1 MMRYQS
7 DFAIAAVYLGV
18 ISGLFLTLTVA
29 ERRNWKAD
37 LSSSSKAAVELPDTL
52 RRLGDNKWLRN
63 LPLATITAVVS
74 GFMLLG
80 ALSVQGIPPD
90 FGAVASVLAALM
102 LAQMVRG
109 QAATGSVIMRGALY
123 ATAAFSAYLL
133 VTYPG
138 SGGEI
143 THRLADFMMFVL
155 AVSLGIF
162 IRFLSERKFSITPTD
177 FLVAFGLVAL
187 VLFDRAGGA
196 ANTMAQFVT
205 YAILLFYGCEVI
217 SERIASRW
225 HLLNWAAL
233 ATLTIAGVRGLSG
246 A

>member
-1 MMRYQS
+1 MRYQS
-7 DFAIAAVYLGV
+7 DFAVAAVYLAAV
-18 ISGLFLTLTVA
+18 AALFAALAFA
-29 ERRNWKAD
+29 ERHNWKLD
-37 LSSSSKAAVELPDTL
+37 QSPSTSVSKLPVTL
-52 RRLGDNKWLRN
+52 RRLGDNKLLRN
-63 LPLATITAVVS
+63 LPLATITVVVPA
-74 GFMLLG
+74 FMLLG
-80 ALSVQGIPPD
+80 ALSVHGIPPD

-102 LAQMVRG
+102 LAQMLRG
-109 QAATGSVIMRGALY
+109 QAAAGSPITRGALY

-138 SGGEI
+138 TGGEV
-143 THRLADFMMFVL
+143 THQLADFMMFVL

-162 IRFLSERKFSITPTD
+162 IRFLAERNFSITPTD

-187 VLFDRAGGA
+187 VLFNRTGGS
-196 ANTMAQFVT
+196 ANATAQFVT
-205 YAILLFYGCEVI
+205 YAIVLFYGCEVI